1 MPLLHH
7 PFVIWLVR
15 SILADTKFTFF
26 KNLGGLA
33 RQMSINPAYVEDTD
47 GEHANSELEDSG
59 KLSTRA
65 PRFLV
70 LIFDRQNDRESI

>member
-1 MPLLHH
+1 
-7 PFVIWLVR
+7 
-15 SILADTKFTFF
+15 
-26 KNLGGLA
+26 
-33 RQMSINPAYVEDTD
+33 MSINPAYVEDTD

-70 LIFDRQNDRESI
+70 LIFDRQDDRESI